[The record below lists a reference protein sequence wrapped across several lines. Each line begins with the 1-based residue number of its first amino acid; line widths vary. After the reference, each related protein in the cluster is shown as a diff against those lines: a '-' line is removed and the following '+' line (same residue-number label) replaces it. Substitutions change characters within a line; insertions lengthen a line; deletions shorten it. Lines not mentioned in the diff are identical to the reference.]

1 MSQEEIEV
9 EAIGIEVSS
18 QPIELYKVLKIAN
31 AVSGGGEAK
40 FAIAEGY
47 VAVNGELEQ
56 RKRRKMYDGDLVE
69 FNEEYYVVLCDQPVQ
84 EPSEEA
90 VKPKLKKPSEN
101 KPQQKKA
108 KNSNKSTANKKG
120 NKSSNGNKGGQ
131 KKSSSPKETSKAD
144 QSTGRKLISF

>member
-1 MSQEEIEV
+1 MMSQEEIEV
-9 EAIGIEVSS
+9 EAIGIEVST

-40 FAIAEGY
+40 MAISEGY

-84 EPSEEA
+84 EPSDEPAKKKVEKPA
-90 VKPKLKKPSEN
+90 AKKPQPQKASKGSKPKKSAPKKPH
-101 KPQQKKA
+101 
-108 KNSNKSTANKKG
+108 
-120 NKSSNGNKGGQ
+120 KGGQ
-131 KKSSSPKETSKAD
+131 NKQSEPQAVNKAD